1 MIKGKNKEEYNKW
14 LDESTSDNMLK
25 DLNEF
30 KIDKKTIS
38 KETKDLVD
46 KLFIDG
52 SKFQK
57 YLDEADK
64 VLAMSEDEIKHK
76 YFPHHIEK
84 SGTNPNLDM
93 NYRLEKIIRNYQKF
107 SNVVVG
113 VDFDFTLVDA
123 ITGETYEDIV
133 QILKRGQRKE
143 ITYCIW
149 TANDSDA
156 YVKSKWLEAGL
167 EFQYYNESPINHG
180 SVKPHF
186 NILLDDSAGLKEALD
201 LFVAFLDYLDSLD
214 SL

>member
-1 MIKGKNKEEYNKW
+1 MIRGKTKEECTEW
-14 LDESTSDNMLK
+14 LDESTNKELLNSLDDVDDMIK

-30 KIDKKTIS
+30 KQIM
-38 KETKDLVD
+38 KEAN
-46 KLFIDG
+46 
-52 SKFQK
+52 QK
-57 YLDEADK
+57 YLDESNEI
-64 VLAMSEDEIKHK
+64 LAMSEDEIKNK
-76 YFPHHIEK
+76 YFPQHLKK

-93 NYRLEKIIRNYQKF
+93 NYRLQKIIRNYQKHG
-107 SNVVVG
+107 NVVVG

-143 ITYCIW
+143 IIYCIW

-167 EFQYYNESPINHG
+167 EFQYYNESPINQG

-186 NILLDDSAGLKEALD
+186 NILLDDSAGLKEALT
-201 LFVAFLDYLDSLD
+201 LFVMFLDYLESL
-214 SL
+214 